1 MKAYDSELCGLSKI
15 AVADAMGVSVIRQVS
30 RGGILASL
38 WDLAK
43 DTELGLNLDLKK
55 IAVRQEA
62 KEDMKLLLPSLV
74 NNFQLLKQADDK
86 VACDSV
92 AHLIYEMATDIKL
105 KLMSVEWF
113 FQRNDPSEVLDQ
125 YSLIVK
131 DTQSMQEIELVENSL
146 QQSLKEVKLKGELKK
161 KAQLVFERIEDR
173 KKWISIKEK
182 I

>member
-1 MKAYDSELCGLSKI
+1 
-15 AVADAMGVSVIRQVS
+15 
-30 RGGILASL
+30 
-38 WDLAK
+38 
-43 DTELGLNLDLKK
+43 
-55 IAVRQEA
+55 
-62 KEDMKLLLPSLV
+62 MKLLLPSLV

-92 AHLIYEMATDIKL
+92 AHLIYEMAMDIKL

>member
-1 MKAYDSELCGLSKI
+1 M
-15 AVADAMGVSVIRQVS
+15 
-30 RGGILASL
+30 
-38 WDLAK
+38 
-43 DTELGLNLDLKK
+43 
-55 IAVRQEA
+55 
-62 KEDMKLLLPSLV
+62 
-74 NNFQLLKQADDK
+74 LKQADDK

-131 DTQSMQEIELVENSL
+131 ETQSMQEIELVENSL